1 MQRQG
6 GGIPAILIVMVVL
19 GIFGILLAQNATPA
33 APVRVIIPTEVQP
46 TAEENAWESILRDG
60 FGSQSTP
67 LPTIAI
73 PTGAFI
79 PPTLALAAVATAS
92 PLLPEE
98 IASGNSSQVVL
109 GATPTI
115 PQATSVLQ
123 VAATQIPVTAIY
135 VTQPPQAW
143 QPPPLIP
150 PLSRDPLGR
159 DHYWFMR
166 PVDSNANN
174 RGLFYYPYGSDGPD
188 NEWRIHSGLDMPNPI
203 GETVRAAGSGFV
215 TWAGSGFQQTSSYGI
230 VVRIE
235 HDFGYDG
242 QRLYSLYAHLASV
255 LVVPGQY
262 VQAGDPIGLVGN
274 TGNVT
279 GPHVHF
285 EIRLDRDEYGS
296 TVNPALWM
304 VPYVGTGIIAGRVTD
319 QNGDW
324 VLDADVTVRDWARGL
339 ITDTTTTYIFRGTTV
354 DMNSDPVWNENFVVA
369 DVPVGRYEVITTI
382 YGNRVSQI
390 VDVVEGTTSFVELS
404 LQQLANSSN

>member
-6 GGIPAILIVMVVL
+6 GGIPAILIVVVVL

-79 PPTLALAAVATAS
+79 PPTLALAAVATTS